1 MSSLPATA
9 RLKEPTMSSAGSPA
23 FPATWPP
30 RLFSSTHASC
40 CTLRYQARAHA
51 WVSAHARQLGI
62 GLPGVVTGDAD
73 VEFHGGR
80 VRADL
85 DDRHLAAVFFHVPV
99 EGDRAGLIRLD
110 EEA

>member
-1 MSSLPATA
+1 
-9 RLKEPTMSSAGSPA
+9 
-23 FPATWPP
+23 
-30 RLFSSTHASC
+30 
-40 CTLRYQARAHA
+40 
-51 WVSAHARQLGI
+51 
-62 GLPGVVTGDAD
+62 VVTGDAD